1 MILGGPGARGCPGR
15 GRRCRRS
22 PGGSRPYGDNAW
34 EDKPTGVIGGSPGRI
49 GTAVGQQTLRST
61 LSYLNARQMT
71 SPEAYVQIT
80 PGPIDDDG
88 RVTDAETETFLRTFM
103 VRFPEHVARG
113 LTVIPQE

>member
-1 MILGGPGARGCPGR
+1 
-15 GRRCRRS
+15 
-22 PGGSRPYGDNAW
+22 
-34 EDKPTGVIGGSPGRI
+34 
-49 GTAVGQQTLRST
+49 
-61 LSYLNARQMT
+61 MT